1 MTGDYL
7 RIRRNFLEQQKFA
20 NKDLFNKCD
29 QIRRKMQETG
39 ELVTFTEQFLNEK
52 TSFLVQHKSTKITY
66 IYIKK
71 YFKIIISKIFSRT
84 SFSVRKN
91 QPYNSNLTYTDMKTV
106 HPTYE
111 TSHYFEILSLQNN
124 AQKNR

>member
-52 TSFLVQHKSTKITY
+52 TSFFVQHKSAKIT
-66 IYIKK
+66 
-71 YFKIIISKIFSRT
+71 
-84 SFSVRKN
+84 
-91 QPYNSNLTYTDMKTV
+91 
-106 HPTYE
+106 
-111 TSHYFEILSLQNN
+111 
-124 AQKNR
+124 

>member
-29 QIRRKMQETG
+29 QIRRNMQETG

-66 IYIKK
+66 VYQ
-71 YFKIIISKIFSRT
+71 KI
-84 SFSVRKN
+84 
-91 QPYNSNLTYTDMKTV
+91 
-106 HPTYE
+106 
-111 TSHYFEILSLQNN
+111 LQNYN
-124 AQKNR
+124 